1 MTISGVSIIL
11 LLGILNLGLL
21 VFQLLSGLHRIK
33 VKLGIH
39 KKTGILLFGSALIHA
54 VLGFLVNL

>member
-1 MTISGVSIIL
+1 MTIGGISIIL

-39 KKTGILLFGSALIHA
+39 KKTGILLFCSAMIHA